1 MKPHFRSHTAVGRAV
16 LASALLGLAGCGFG
30 DLFQAAGP
38 RDVTITYAGSSI
50 IVIGSPA
57 PFTITVTANG
67 AAVSNPRL
75 SLESSDTS
83 VFVINP
89 TRDSLIPLQFGT
101 ATLTARVNDPAF
113 TDSMPAL
120 DVHIRVRN

>member
-1 MKPHFRSHTAVGRAV
+1 MRTHSRSRRAVGRAA
-16 LASALLGLAGCGFG
+16 LASALWGLAGCGFG
-30 DLFQAAGP
+30 DLFRTAGP
-38 RDVTITYAGSSI
+38 RDVTIGYTGSSI

-67 AAVSNPRL
+67 VPVSHPPL

-83 VFVINP
+83 IFIINP
-89 TRDSLIPLQFGT
+89 TRDSLIPLQFGS